1 MTTKGQKRE
10 ANPVDFLVT
19 GEGPF
24 TTVYLLLPIT
34 TAAFE
39 WIDEHI
45 SEDAPRFGEAIAVEH
60 RYIRDI
66 VDGARNDG
74 LAIR

>member
-1 MTTKGQKRE
+1 MTTGE
-10 ANPVDFLVT
+10 GTPVDFLVT

-24 TTVYLLLPIT
+24 TTVYLLHPHTDAAYEWVAEHLP
-34 TAAFE
+34 
-39 WIDEHI
+39 
-45 SEDAPRFGEAIAVEH
+45 EDAQRLVDAIAVEH

-74 LAIR
+74 LTVR

>member
-1 MTTKGQKRE
+1 MSKTRKTTP
-10 ANPVDFLVT
+10 ADLLVT

-24 TTVYLLLPIT
+24 TTVYLLHPLTDAAREWVAEHLP
-34 TAAFE
+34 
-39 WIDEHI
+39 
-45 SEDAPRFGEAIAVEH
+45 EDAQRLGNGTAIEH
-60 RYIRDI
+60 RFIQDI

>member
-1 MTTKGQKRE
+1 MSRTRKATTT
-10 ANPVDFLVT
+10 DFLVI

-24 TTVYLLLPIT
+24 TTVYLLHPLNDGAREGVAGHLP
-34 TAAFE
+34 
-39 WIDEHI
+39 
-45 SEDAPRFGEAIAVEH
+45 EDAQWLGRAINVGH

-74 LAIR
+74 LAVR

>member
-1 MTTKGQKRE
+1 MSKTRKRTI
-10 ANPVDFLVT
+10 ADFFVT

-24 TTVYLLLPIT
+24 TTVYLLHPLTDAAHEWVAEHLP
-34 TAAFE
+34 
-39 WIDEHI
+39 
-45 SEDAPRFGEAIAVEH
+45 EDAQRLGNAIAVEH

-74 LAIR
+74 LAVR

>member
-1 MTTKGQKRE
+1 MSQIRKGRS
-10 ANPVDFLVT
+10 ADFFLT

-24 TTVYLLLPIT
+24 TTVYLLHPLTDAACEWVADHLPEE
-34 TAAFE
+34 AQ
-39 WIDEHI
+39 
-45 SEDAPRFGEAIAVEH
+45 RLGNAIAVEH

-74 LAIR
+74 LAVR

>member
-1 MTTKGQKRE
+1 MRKMRTGTP
-10 ANPVDFLVT
+10 ADLLVT

-24 TTVYLLLPIT
+24 TTVYLLHPLTNAAYEWVAEHLP
-34 TAAFE
+34 
-39 WIDEHI
+39 
-45 SEDAPRFGEAIAVEH
+45 EDAQRLGDAIAVEH
-60 RYIRDI
+60 CYIGDI